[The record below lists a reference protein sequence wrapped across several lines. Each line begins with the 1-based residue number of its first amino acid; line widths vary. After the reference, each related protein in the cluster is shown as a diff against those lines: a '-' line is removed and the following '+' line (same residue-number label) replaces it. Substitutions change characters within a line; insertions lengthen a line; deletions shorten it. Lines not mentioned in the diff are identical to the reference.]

1 MKTIIII
8 AALFCVYKLI
18 TSVKSHRKEQARQ
31 EAEYRRQAEAARM
44 RNEWRNVQA
53 QAKVAIMK
61 QEAMWKEQERLR
73 KQAEREREELRK
85 EQERQAREQERQA
98 KEQVRLAKEQ
108 ERQAAILER
117 HEAEIRKA
125 EYNYRQMKRKWE
137 FLEHRLTQQETMLE
151 WYIKKQEGMEAGT
164 KEFDTMQ
171 NKIIVLENQIFK
183 TKEQYNKAVFTAREA
198 KRKMA

>member
-8 AALFCVYKLI
+8 AALFCVYKII
-18 TSVKSHRKEQARQ
+18 TSAKAHRAEQARE

-44 RNEWRNVQA
+44 RNEWRSVQA
-53 QAKVAIMK
+53 EAKVAIMK
-61 QEAMWKEQERLR
+61 QEAMWKEQERQR
-73 KQAEREREELRK
+73 K
-85 EQERQAREQERQA
+85 EQERQA

-108 ERQAAILER
+108 ERQAVILEK

>member
-1 MKTIIII
+1 
-8 AALFCVYKLI
+8 
-18 TSVKSHRKEQARQ
+18 
-31 EAEYRRQAEAARM
+31 M

-53 QAKVAIMK
+53 EAKVAIMK
-61 QEAMWKEQERLR
+61 QEAMWKEQER
-73 KQAEREREELRK
+73 QRK

-108 ERQAAILER
+108 ERQAAILEK

>member
-1 MKTIIII
+1 MKTLLII
-8 AALFCVYKLI
+8 AALFCVYKII
-18 TSVKSHRKEQARQ
+18 TSAKAHRAEQERE

-53 QAKVAIMK
+53 EAKVAIMK
-61 QEAMWKEQERLR
+61 QEAMWKEQER
-73 KQAEREREELRK
+73 QRK

-98 KEQVRLAKEQ
+98 REQVRLAKEQ
-108 ERQAAILER
+108 ERQAAILEK

-183 TKEQYNKAVFTAREA
+183 TKEQFNKAVFTAREA

>member
-1 MKTIIII
+1 MKTIIIL
-8 AALFCVYKLI
+8 AALFCVYKIL
-18 TSVKSHRKEQARQ
+18 SGLSAKRKEQARE

-53 QAKVAIMK
+53 EAKVAIMK

-85 EQERQAREQERQA
+85 EQERQRKEQERQA

-108 ERQAAILER
+108 ERQAAILEK

>member
-1 MKTIIII
+1 MTTILILAAIFCLYQI
-8 AALFCVYKLI
+8 AKGI
-18 TSVKSHRKEQARQ
+18 SDRRKEAERQ
-31 EAEYRRQAEAARM
+31 EVESRRQAEAARM

-53 QAKVAIMK
+53 EAKVAIMK
-61 QEAMWKEQERLR
+61 QEAMWKEQER
-73 KQAEREREELRK
+73 QRK

-108 ERQAAILER
+108 ERQAAILEK
-117 HEAEIRKA
+117 HEAKIRKA

-151 WYIKKQEGMEAGT
+151 WYIKKQEDMEAGT

>member
-8 AALFCVYKLI
+8 AILFTVYKLI
-18 TSVKSHRKEQARQ
+18 TSVKAHREEQARE
-31 EAEYRRQAEAARM
+31 EAEYQRQTDAATLRQ
-44 RNEWRNVQA
+44 EWRE
-53 QAKVAIMK
+53 M
-61 QEAMWKEQERLR
+61 QEKARLDILKREAEYKEQERLR

-108 ERQAAILER
+108 ERQAAILEK

-198 KRKMA
+198 KRKLA

>member
-1 MKTIIII
+1 MKTLLII
-8 AALFCVYKLI
+8 AALFCVYKII
-18 TSVKSHRKEQARQ
+18 TSAKAHRAEQERE

-53 QAKVAIMK
+53 EAKVAIMK
-61 QEAMWKEQERLR
+61 QEAMWKEQER
-73 KQAEREREELRK
+73 QRK

-98 KEQVRLAKEQ
+98 REQVRLAKEQ
-108 ERQAAILER
+108 ERQAAILEK

>member
-1 MKTIIII
+1 MKTLLII
-8 AALFCVYKLI
+8 AALFCVYKII
-18 TSVKSHRKEQARQ
+18 TSAKAHRAEQERE
-31 EAEYRRQAEAARM
+31 EAEYRRQAEAQRM
-44 RNEWRNVQA
+44 REEWRRTQEEA
-53 QAKVAIMK
+53 RLAIQK
-61 QEAMWKEQERLR
+61 QEALYREQERQRKEQERL
-73 KQAEREREELRK
+73 
-85 EQERQAREQERQA
+85 A
-98 KEQVRLAKEQ
+98 KEQVRMQKEQ
-108 ERQAAILER
+108 ERQAAILEK

>member
-1 MKTIIII
+1 MKTLLII
-8 AALFCVYKLI
+8 AALFCVYKII
-18 TSVKSHRKEQARQ
+18 TSAKAHRAEQERE

-53 QAKVAIMK
+53 EAKVAIMK
-61 QEAMWKEQERLR
+61 QEAMWKEQER
-73 KQAEREREELRK
+73 QRK

-98 KEQVRLAKEQ
+98 REQVRLAKEQ
-108 ERQAAILER
+108 ERQAAILEK

-151 WYIKKQEGMEAGT
+151 WYIKKQEDMEAGT

>member
-8 AALFCVYKLI
+8 AALFCIYKLI
-18 TSVKSHRKEQARQ
+18 ASVKAHREEQARQ
-31 EAEYRRQAEAARM
+31 EAEYRRERDAAILRQ
-44 RNEWRNVQA
+44 EWRE
-53 QAKVAIMK
+53 M
-61 QEAMWKEQERLR
+61 QEKARLDILKREAEYKEQERER
-73 KQAEREREELRK
+73 KQAGREREELRREQDRQRK
-85 EQERQAREQERQA
+85 EQERI
-98 KEQVRLAKEQ
+98 AKEQ
-108 ERQAAILER
+108 ERQAAILEK

-151 WYIKKQEGMEAGT
+151 WYIKKQEDMEAGT

>member
-1 MKTIIII
+1 MKTLLII
-8 AALFCVYKLI
+8 AALFAVYKII
-18 TSVKSHRKEQARQ
+18 TSAKAHRAEQERE
-31 EAEYRRQAEAARM
+31 EAEYRRETDAVRMRQEWREMQEKAKQDVLTRQAEFR
-44 RNEWRNVQA
+44 
-53 QAKVAIMK
+53 
-61 QEAMWKEQERLR
+61 
-73 KQAEREREELRK
+73 
-85 EQERQAREQERQA
+85 EQERQRKLAELDREALWKEQDRLWKEQERQA
-98 KEQVRLAKEQ
+98 KEQTRLAKEQ
-108 ERQAAILER
+108 ERQAAILEK

-151 WYIKKQEGMEAGT
+151 WYIKKQESMEAGT

>member
-1 MKTIIII
+1 MTTILILAAIFCLYQI
-8 AALFCVYKLI
+8 AKGI
-18 TSVKSHRKEQARQ
+18 SDRQKEAERQ
-31 EAEYRRQAEAARM
+31 EAENRRQAEATRI

-53 QAKVAIMK
+53 EAKVAIMK
-61 QEAMWKEQERLR
+61 QEAMWKEQERQR
-73 KQAEREREELRK
+73 K
-85 EQERQAREQERQA
+85 EQERQA
-98 KEQVRLAKEQ
+98 KEQTRLAKEQ
-108 ERQAAILER
+108 ERQAAILEK

-125 EYNYRQMKRKWE
+125 EYDYRQMKRKWE

-151 WYIKKQEGMEAGT
+151 WYIKKQESMEAGT